1 MTTVRIRGHLRPCLT
16 IGAPDRLRPAISGH
30 GRIAARGRHRLADTD
45 PVTAASRVLGSILT
59 VGEVRARIVEVE
71 AYGSPEDGPWP
82 DPPHIRIPVRRRV
95 TG

>member
-1 MTTVRIRGHLRPCLT
+1 MDAT
-16 IGAPDRLRPAISGH
+16 D
-30 GRIAARGRHRLADTD
+30 LADTD

-82 DPPHIRIPVRRRV
+82 DPAAFVSRSDAA
-95 TG
+95 